1 MTRIV
6 RGLVVPMAAL
16 VFLLSGPSGATGAT
30 ITLSDVTDGFAMSID
45 NFQTASP
52 PQIGVPFLQVTKFG
66 TDEARAALE
75 FDLSSLPASAVVTSA
90 SLELSFTVSDALI
103 GVNGATGD
111 GLITPAD
118 FTFPA
123 HIATFDPN
131 PGLNTVDVT
140 SFIAAWSAR
149 TLSCFSSGSSRRTPT
164 RSSGSGATAVRP
176 WPRDH
181 DGLDAGPDGSAPRGH
196 RARDP
201 GRSLVVE
208 ARLAL

>member
-30 ITLSDVTDGFAMSID
+30 ITLSDVTDGFAISSD

-52 PQIGVPFLQVTKFG
+52 PQIRVPFLEVTKFG
-66 TDEARAALE
+66 TSEARAALE

-90 SLELSFTVSDALI
+90 SLELSFFVADTLI

-118 FTFPA
+118 FTFGGQV
-123 HIATFDPN
+123 ATFDPSF
-131 PGLNTVDVT
+131 GVNTVNVT
-140 SFIAAWSAR
+140 SFIAGMVGTHFVVFQLRELAEDTNLVGGGAELSASAQPR
-149 TLSCFSSGSSRRTPT
+149 LVITTTATPAPAALLLVGVGLATLHALSWWRR
-164 RSSGSGATAVRP
+164 
-176 WPRDH
+176 D
-181 DGLDAGPDGSAPRGH
+181 
-196 RARDP
+196 
-201 GRSLVVE
+201 
-208 ARLAL
+208 

>member
-6 RGLVVPMAAL
+6 RGLVVPMTAL

-30 ITLSDVTDGFAMSID
+30 ITLSDVTDGFAISSD

-52 PQIGVPFLQVTKFG
+52 PQIRVPFLEVTKFG
-66 TDEARAALE
+66 TSEARAALE
-75 FDLSSLPASAVVTSA
+75 FDLSSLPASAAVTSA
-90 SLELSFTVSDALI
+90 SLELSFTVSDTLI

-123 HIATFDPN
+123 QIATFDPN

-140 SFIAAWSAR
+140 SFIAGMVGTHFVVFQLRELAQDTNTIVGGAGLPPFTPGLVITTVSTPAPTALFLVGIGLA
-149 TLSCFSSGSSRRTPT
+149 TLGAFSLWRR
-164 RSSGSGATAVRP
+164 
-176 WPRDH
+176 D
-181 DGLDAGPDGSAPRGH
+181 
-196 RARDP
+196 
-201 GRSLVVE
+201 
-208 ARLAL
+208 